1 MLQERKDFIG
11 PSQRQWITFCEIIMA
26 AETYNKDAEP
36 SPEYKGR
43 WFLFCLNHPPTTHWE
58 HHLAQWV
65 Q

>member
-43 WFLFCLNHPPTTHWE
+43 WFLFCLNHPPTTH
-58 HHLAQWV
+58 
-65 Q
+65 